1 KDLVEGGVADARRT
15 RVLDERQRIPLAE
28 DRKVTG
34 TKKLECNTGHCRDVP
49 GDEHRIIVRPRTV
62 WAGDKNHPRGH
73 CYSQFTRAETAA
85 AVSMAPFCA
94 VRISSSRSRTGLPCS
109 VGTSCTPKPDLRT
122 SSRHCSH
129 ALKLDP

>member
-1 KDLVEGGVADARRT
+1 MKDLVERGVADARRT
-15 RVLDERQRIPLAE
+15 CVLDERQRIPLAE

-85 AVSMAPFCA
+85 AVSAWHHFAPCA
-94 VRISSSRSRTGLPCS
+94 SRACAPELDSLVPSEPRAHRNPICALRR
-109 VGTSCTPKPDLRT
+109 GTVLTR
-122 SSRHCSH
+122 
-129 ALKLDP
+129 